1 MLADICYF
9 ECSSIIIATEPTVN
23 LVCVVCGCDFQ
34 REMHSSGEGEQVSCE
49 NHHGTCAIC
58 LSKIVLE
65 EAALVK
71 GCEHAY
77 WFV

>member
-1 MLADICYF
+1 M
-9 ECSSIIIATEPTVN
+9 TTVEEIVTVQHQTDGLDN
-23 LVCVVCGCDFQ
+23 LSTQEQ
-34 REMHSSGEGEQVSCE
+34 REMHSSGKGQQEACD

-58 LSKIVLE
+58 LNKIVLE

>member
-1 MLADICYF
+1 M
-9 ECSSIIIATEPTVN
+9 V
-23 LVCVVCGCDFQ
+23 CDFQ
-34 REMHSSGEGEQVSCE
+34 REMRSSGEGEQVACE